1 MTVKNEFQPEA
12 LCPQSPPETELS
24 PGATAGGGFLPH
36 LHGLISAP
44 ARPHSGRVARGEH
57 GAESA
62 SQREILRS
70 GRPPERFQE
79 G

>member
-1 MTVKNEFQPEA
+1 MTVKNELQPEA
-12 LCPQSPPETELS
+12 LCPQGPPETKLP
-24 PGATAGGGFLPH
+24 PGAPAGGGVVSH
-36 LHGLISAP
+36 LHGNISP
-44 ARPHSGRVARGEH
+44 PQRPHSGRVAGGEH

-70 GRPPERFQE
+70 GGTAERFPE